1 MEKFLNKNQKKS
13 LNTIEMIENLNYN
26 NIKNF

>member
-1 MEKFLNKNQKKS
+1 MEKFLNKHQKKS